1 MAEAMSKSLSQSTPK
16 SIFIAFT
23 GPDYGQPEGVI
34 EISPGYECW
43 NLKKF
48 TVDSFVSALTGRIP
62 PLNDN
67 VLRNYRAPDSEPT
80 PDFGIRQS
88 DYEHCSWGLLLPSPT
103 VESFGGY
110 GETLLLLNLYS
121 PHFMRPIFWATDF
134 GIMRPQQPK
143 DRRLFF
149 HDQNQAQRFSKKAFA
164 EFHKTLVSES
174 VYSVWQADRVAHWQK
189 EDWRLFVACQL
200 FSEQHQYENSK
211 QTFGWQRESADLAT
225 ILEAL
230 FTAGDDDTAE
240 VTYKLRK
247 RIAVL
252 LSPHMPEIEKDI
264 KDLYAQRSAFVHGS
278 FFRHI
283 SKETKVTQGMAELP
297 HPPFDF
303 LYKQKEHVRWALVS
317 YLHLNKVYRA
327 DPDSFPGCKNVLQIL
342 EEAIIDT
349 KLRSTVSA
357 YTSKI
362 LSLL

>member
-1 MAEAMSKSLSQSTPK
+1 MTSK

-23 GPDYGQPEGVI
+23 GPDYGHPENVT

-48 TVDSFVSALTGRIP
+48 TVDSFLSALKERIP

-67 VLRNYRAPDSEPT
+67 VLRYYRAPDREAN

-88 DYEHCSWGLLLPSPT
+88 DYEHCAWGLLLPRPT

-121 PHFMRPIFWATDF
+121 PHFMRPIFYATDF

-149 HDQNQAQRFSKKAFA
+149 HDQNQARRFSTKTFA
-164 EFHKTLVSES
+164 EFHKALVSES
-174 VYSVWQADRVAHWQK
+174 VYSVWQADRVAHWRD

-200 FSEQHQYENSK
+200 FSEQNQYENSK

-225 ILEAL
+225 IMEAL
-230 FTAGDDDTAE
+230 FTAGDDDNSE
-240 VTYKLRK
+240 VGYKLRK
-247 RIAVL
+247 RSAVL
-252 LSPHMPEIEKDI
+252 LSTHTPEIEKDI
-264 KDLYAQRSAFVHGS
+264 KDLYKQQSAFVHGS

-283 SKETKVTQGMAELP
+283 SKETKVSQGMAELP

-303 LYKQKEHVRWALVS
+303 LYRQKEHVRRALVS
-317 YLHLNKVYRA
+317 YLHLNKMYRA
-327 DPDSFPGCKNVLQIL
+327 DPDSFPGCKNVLHIL
-342 EEAIIDT
+342 EQAIIDT
-349 KLRSTVSA
+349 KLRSTVSD